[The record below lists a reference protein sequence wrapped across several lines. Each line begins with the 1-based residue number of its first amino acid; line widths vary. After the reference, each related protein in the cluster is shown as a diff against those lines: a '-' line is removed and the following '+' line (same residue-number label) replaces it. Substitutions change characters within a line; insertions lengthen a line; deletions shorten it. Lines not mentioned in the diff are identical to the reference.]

1 MALKIRIN
9 RKSVES
15 MTRQLT
21 DQLGDLIS
29 TGALAIGSLLPSE
42 RTLAN
47 SLGVARNVVRGSYE
61 YLEKAG
67 IVQREGR
74 KGRRVRAKTSRRK
87 LRRVRPLRRRR
98 LSDSGCD
105 YFVRETTRLFVRL
118 PRIADLALADDR
130 ASDTFLVSTPSESAF
145 RFHWCAQTRGAQTN

>member
-29 TGALAIGSLLPSE
+29 SGALAIGSLLPSE

-67 IVQREGR
+67 VVQREGR
-74 KGRRVRAKTSRRK
+74 KGRRVRAKTSRK
-87 LRRVRPLRRRR
+87 
-98 LSDSGCD
+98 
-105 YFVRETTRLFVRL
+105 TT
-118 PRIADLALADDR
+118 AK
-130 ASDTFLVSTPSESAF
+130 STKKTAKK
-145 RFHWCAQTRGAQTN
+145 R

>member
-1 MALKIRIN
+1 MTLKIKIN

-29 TGALAIGSLLPSE
+29 SGVLAVGSLLPSE

-47 SLGVARNVVRGSYE
+47 SLGIARNVVRGSYE

-74 KGRRVRAKTSRRK
+74 KGRRVRSRTSRK
-87 LRRVRPLRRRR
+87 KI
-98 LSDSGCD
+98 
-105 YFVRETTRLFVRL
+105 TTTAKKAAKKR
-118 PRIADLALADDR
+118 
-130 ASDTFLVSTPSESAF
+130 
-145 RFHWCAQTRGAQTN
+145 

>member
-1 MALKIRIN
+1 
-9 RKSVES
+9 

-29 TGALAIGSLLPSE
+29 SGALALGSLLPSE

-67 IVQREGR
+67 IVQREGK
-74 KGRRVRAKTSRRK
+74 KGRRVKAKTSRKRTAPRK
-87 LRRVRPLRRRR
+87 AVKKTAKKR
-98 LSDSGCD
+98 
-105 YFVRETTRLFVRL
+105 
-118 PRIADLALADDR
+118 
-130 ASDTFLVSTPSESAF
+130 
-145 RFHWCAQTRGAQTN
+145 

>member
-1 MALKIRIN
+1 MTLKIRIN

-29 TGALAIGSLLPSE
+29 GGALAVGSLLPSE

-74 KGRRVRAKTSRRK
+74 KGRRVRAKTSRK
-87 LRRVRPLRRRR
+87 PT
-98 LSDSGCD
+98 
-105 YFVRETTRLFVRL
+105 TTRKAGKKAAKKR
-118 PRIADLALADDR
+118 
-130 ASDTFLVSTPSESAF
+130 
-145 RFHWCAQTRGAQTN
+145 

>member
-1 MALKIRIN
+1 VILKIKIN

-29 TGALAIGSLLPSE
+29 SGALAVGSLLPSE

-47 SLGVARNVVRGSYE
+47 SLGIARNVVRGSYE

-74 KGRRVRAKTSRRK
+74 KGRRVRSRTSRK
-87 LRRVRPLRRRR
+87 K
-98 LSDSGCD
+98 
-105 YFVRETTRLFVRL
+105 TTTTMKKAAKKR
-118 PRIADLALADDR
+118 
-130 ASDTFLVSTPSESAF
+130 
-145 RFHWCAQTRGAQTN
+145 

>member
-21 DQLGDLIS
+21 DQLGELIS
-29 TGALAIGSLLPSE
+29 TGAMAVGSLLPSE

-67 IVQREGR
+67 VVQRDGQ
-74 KGRRVRAKTSRRK
+74 KGRRVRAATPQRK
-87 LRRVRPLRRRR
+87 
-98 LSDSGCD
+98 
-105 YFVRETTRLFVRL
+105 
-118 PRIADLALADDR
+118 
-130 ASDTFLVSTPSESAF
+130 SAGKAA
-145 RFHWCAQTRGAQTN
+145 RKAAKKR

>member
-1 MALKIRIN
+1 VALKIRIN

-74 KGRRVRAKTSRRK
+74 KGRRVRAKTSRK
-87 LRRVRPLRRRR
+87 
-98 LSDSGCD
+98 
-105 YFVRETTRLFVRL
+105 TT
-118 PRIADLALADDR
+118 AK
-130 ASDTFLVSTPSESAF
+130 STKKTAKK
-145 RFHWCAQTRGAQTN
+145 R

>member
-1 MALKIRIN
+1 MTLKIRIN

-21 DQLGDLIS
+21 DQLGSLIS
-29 TGALAIGSLLPSE
+29 SGALAVGSLLPSE

-47 SLGVARNVVRGSYE
+47 SLGIARNVVRGSYE

-74 KGRRVRAKTSRRK
+74 KGRTVRSRTSRRK
-87 LRRVRPLRRRR
+87 I
-98 LSDSGCD
+98 
-105 YFVRETTRLFVRL
+105 TT
-118 PRIADLALADDR
+118 
-130 ASDTFLVSTPSESAF
+130 TPKKAA
-145 RFHWCAQTRGAQTN
+145 RKR

>member
-1 MALKIRIN
+1 MKIRIN

-15 MTRQLT
+15 MTKQLT
-21 DQLGDLIS
+21 DQLGSLIS
-29 TGALAIGSLLPSE
+29 SGALAVGSLLPSE

-74 KGRRVRAKTSRRK
+74 KGRRISHAATSRKKTAAAATLRK
-87 LRRVRPLRRRR
+87 R
-98 LSDSGCD
+98 
-105 YFVRETTRLFVRL
+105 TTTAR
-118 PRIADLALADDR
+118 
-130 ASDTFLVSTPSESAF
+130 SAKKAAKK
-145 RFHWCAQTRGAQTN
+145 R

>member
-1 MALKIRIN
+1 MKIRIN

-21 DQLGDLIS
+21 DQLGGLIS
-29 TGALAIGSLLPSE
+29 SGTLAVGSLLPSE

-67 IVQREGR
+67 VVQREGR
-74 KGRRVRAKTSRRK
+74 KGRRVRAA
-87 LRRVRPLRRRR
+87 
-98 LSDSGCD
+98 
-105 YFVRETTRLFVRL
+105 TTRKKT
-118 PRIADLALADDR
+118 ATKTAKKA
-130 ASDTFLVSTPSESAF
+130 
-145 RFHWCAQTRGAQTN
+145 TRKR

>member
-21 DQLGDLIS
+21 DQLGELIS
-29 TGALAIGSLLPSE
+29 SGALAIGSLLPSE

-47 SLGVARNVVRGSYE
+47 SLGVARNVVRGSYD

-74 KGRRVRAKTSRRK
+74 KGRTVRAKTSRK
-87 LRRVRPLRRRR
+87 K
-98 LSDSGCD
+98 
-105 YFVRETTRLFVRL
+105 
-118 PRIADLALADDR
+118 
-130 ASDTFLVSTPSESAF
+130 SAAKSAKKTAKK
-145 RFHWCAQTRGAQTN
+145 R